1 MIPWWVGVAL
11 ADEPVLPAAD
21 PPPAEVP
28 AAIPADPVAESTPA
42 PPEAY
47 EVTVWGEAAIR
58 DQRARV
64 VRTFEGQ
71 GWRAKDRGDEV
82 RFRGPRAW
90 MGKGHLDVATG
101 TFTWSQPVVV
111 LYAAT
116 GQRLSDPVPGSP
128 NLSTGGGLSL
138 QFGIPSPRKVRG
150 TQDRVFAE
158 VASSLE
164 AYRSVIAETE
174 FRTRLAAL
182 PDRLDALWTTGA
194 PLDEG
199 APLADAAARRAAVLA
214 YWRSRADTPEGR
226 AFARAVEAWVHATVQ
241 PSATPFTDA
250 EVAASPDAGGRT
262 LPLGP

>member
-1 MIPWWVGVAL
+1 MPWWVGAAL
-11 ADEPVLPAAD
+11 ADAPVDPA
-21 PPPAEVP
+21 
-28 AAIPADPVAESTPA
+28 VAPA
-42 PPEAY
+42 PTSTEAY

-64 VRTFEGQ
+64 IRTFEAQ

-101 TFTWSQPVVV
+101 TFTWTQPVVV

-116 GQRLSDPVPGSP
+116 GQRLADPVPGSP

-138 QFGIPSPRKVRG
+138 QFGIPAPRKVRG

-158 VASSLE
+158 VSPSLE
-164 AYRSVIAETE
+164 AYRTVIAETE

-182 PDRLDALWTTGA
+182 PDRLDALWTSGA
-194 PLDEG
+194 PLDG
-199 APLADAAARRAAVLA
+199 DGPPLADAAARRAAILA
-214 YWRSRADTPEGR
+214 YWGSRADTPEGR

-241 PSATPFTDA
+241 PSAAPFTDA
-250 EVAASPDAGGRT
+250 EVAARPDAAGRT